1 MLQLTVYRLAEWL
14 ILPGFGV
21 FRRYR
26 LEGTLLQHARN
37 YEGQQKQC
45 QRLLVRGLRRSGAA
59 DRIEIGLGAVWGD
72 TRPGAPESHL
82 FSAVACNTEP
92 AFQFAVTKFGDMNRA
107 IFSDTFDPA
116 SLK

>member
-1 MLQLTVYRLAEWL
+1 VLQLTVYRLAEWL

-59 DRIEIGLGAVWGD
+59 DRIEIGLGAVWGGTLD
-72 TRPGAPESHL
+72 RVLLKAISSQLSPATPSRR
-82 FSAVACNTEP
+82 FSS
-92 AFQFAVTKFGDMNRA
+92 R
-107 IFSDTFDPA
+107 
-116 SLK
+116 